1 MYKKILLV
9 LSATLAAAAFVNGSC
24 TTDADCGP
32 ARLCVRSSVCLSS
45 EQLRYLAETYV
56 PVEAAVKVAQGSE
69 CKMAY
74 ECDEGFDRCSSM
86 GQCLSDEKVAKYR
99 LAATQAY
106 KEILGSVELPTVESK
121 KCVSNIQCL
130 SGDICYQGVC
140 QNYLPAMKEIKDTHE
155 RYMAAKAA
163 SAAPSSN

>member
-1 MYKKILLV
+1 MYKKILIV
-9 LSATLAAAAFVNGSC
+9 LSVTLAAALVNGTC

-45 EQLRYLAETYV
+45 EQLRYLAETYL
-56 PVEAAVKVAQGSE
+56 PVEAAVKVAQGSSPE

-74 ECDEGFDRCSSM
+74 ECEDGFDRCSSM
-86 GQCLSDEKVAKYR
+86 GQCLSDEKVARYR

-106 KEILGSVELPTVESK
+106 KEILGSVELPSVKAK

-163 SAAPSSN
+163 PLSN